1 MGQRHI
7 LHCDC
12 NCFYASVEMQ
22 EHPELRGKSIAV
34 CGDPEARHGIV
45 LTASYPAKRMGV
57 KTGMPIWEAKQHCR
71 DLIIVP
77 ASYGKCQKYSSYV
90 REVFNDYTDQV
101 ESFGLDEAWLDIT
114 GSVGLFGSPV
124 KIAKEI
130 SVRIKRELGITVS
143 IGVSFNKITAKLGS
157 DYKKPDAVTIIEP
170 ENYKEIVYPLP
181 AGDLLYV
188 GAATQRKLGSYGIR
202 TIGQLAETNPET
214 LKGWFGVMGYTLSAL
229 AWGLDQTLVAKQNAH
244 TAIKSV
250 GNSATTPRDLT
261 TDEDVWL
268 MLVLLSESVAMRM
281 RDLGSKC
288 NVVEIYVRDNELSGF
303 TRRRKL
309 DNPTNVSIEIARIA
323 FDLFNAD
330 FGAAIN
336 DIVSA
341 HPECSETTMEYDY
354 EDGHTW
360 ASYWPEVLAVFAVQN
375 NLNNDGDV
383 VVIDEAKKQ
392 MIQDTFWSMIKITCE
407 VEEVTATPEP
417 TEDEPDQEPFTE
429 YILHI
434 TVSSKS
440 VDALADLY
448 RFTQDQRDILHQLL
462 SEEMRPSLLV
472 LCGEIAV
479 ADGALCWPLP
489 GHTYISCHFGEVDAF
504 GNAGH
509 RGTDI
514 PAPEGT
520 PILAAHSGTILVS
533 GWNDSYGNQVL
544 LDNGAGLSTRYAHM
558 MQTAVTAGE
567 AVTAGQVIGYVGS
580 TGDSTGNH
588 LHFEVMQNG
597 VRMNPLE
604 LVFAQ

>member
-77 ASYGKCQKYSSYV
+77 ASYGKYQKYSGYV

-157 DYKKPDAVTIIEP
+157 DYKKPDAITIIEP

-214 LKGWFGVMGYTLSAL
+214 LKGWFGVMGYTLSAF
-229 AWGLDQTLVAKQNAH
+229 ARGLDQTPVAKQNAH

-250 GNSATTPRDLT
+250 GNSATTPRDLVN
-261 TDEDVWL
+261 DDDVRL
-268 MLVLLSESVAMRM
+268 MLYLLAESVACRM
-281 RDLGSKC
+281 RELASKC
-288 NVVEIYVRDNELSGF
+288 TVVEVTVRDTELHWYC
-303 TRRRKL
+303 RQKKL
-309 DNPTNVSIEIARIA
+309 AVPTCPSAEIAEVA
-323 FDLFNAD
+323 CDLFRR
-330 FGAAIN
+330 
-336 DIVSA
+336 
-341 HPECSETTMEYDY
+341 
-354 EDGHTW
+354 
-360 ASYWPEVLAVFAVQN
+360 SYSWLAPIRSIGV
-375 NLNNDGDV
+375 
-383 VVIDEAKKQ
+383 
-392 MIQDTFWSMIKITCE
+392 
-407 VEEVTATPEP
+407 
-417 TEDEPDQEPFTE
+417 
-429 YILHI
+429 
-434 TVSSKS
+434 
-440 VDALADLY
+440 
-448 RFTQDQRDILHQLL
+448 
-462 SEEMRPSLLV
+462 
-472 LCGEIAV
+472 
-479 ADGALCWPLP
+479 
-489 GHTYISCHFGEVDAF
+489 
-504 GNAGH
+504 
-509 RGTDI
+509 RGTDLVDATI
-514 PAPEGT
+514 GIQTSLFDNDRRRGAWEQIDVTMDRLRQRYGYMSVRRAITMSDPALGCINPKDDHT
-520 PILAAHSGTILVS
+520 VHP
-533 GWNDSYGNQVL
+533 
-544 LDNGAGLSTRYAHM
+544 
-558 MQTAVTAGE
+558 
-567 AVTAGQVIGYVGS
+567 IGY
-580 TGDSTGNH
+580 
-588 LHFEVMQNG
+588 
-597 VRMNPLE
+597 
-604 LVFAQ
+604 FAG